1 MHETPMNNKG
11 DSPKIIWL
19 QPICG
24 GDERLCT
31 FDDAG
36 DEEGVGRMLCE
47 DNVWG
52 HCDECGAEAVKYVKE
67 QE

>member
-1 MHETPMNNKG
+1 MGNKD

-19 QPICG
+19 QPICK

-36 DEEGVGRMLCE
+36 DEESVGRMWSE

-52 HCDECGAEAVKYVKE
+52 VCDECGAEAVKYVKE
-67 QE
+67 QEAP